1 MKNSYVGDWEGLVK
15 SLQRHETQHLDLRK
29 MLIPNEDTPS
39 VWDTFCCAI
48 VHATGLSR
56 LDLCR
61 CPARVVERVAKSC
74 PQLKIINALSIK

>member
-1 MKNSYVGDWEGLVK
+1 MKNSHVGDWEGLVK
-15 SLQRHETQHLDLRK
+15 SLRRHETQHLDLRK
-29 MLIPNEDTPS
+29 MLVPNEDTHS
-39 VWDTFCCAI
+39 MWDEFCSAI

-61 CPARVVERVAKSC
+61 CPALVVERVAESC